1 MALSYYEIGWYVVLL
16 LWLAYLPY
24 GLAFLVNYARNRHV
38 FLYKPNGILPRI
50 GATIIFQVT
59 TLSVTDN
66 VDIVERAIASIRRS
80 ARELGLSSFKVVTV
94 SDDPRDASTNV
105 DADEAIVV
113 PSSYECN
120 ALKKARSLNY
130 AAQRHKDEIRGLENT
145 WIFHI
150 DEESVVLPQT
160 VEAIVKYIASEDG
173 VLAEGPILFPSTM
186 SKNTL
191 SGVADSIRSSSCY
204 FCVSTITG
212 KSPPSHLHGSNL
224 LMRADVECEIGWAN
238 DKSIAEDQLFGYY
251 AHEKY
256 PRFGWHG
263 GIILESSPSSITGLM
278 RQRKRWVVGTLQNWK
293 HMNAKLKRET
303 GFRLSIW
310 TTGFF
315 ATMVS
320 IPLWILTVFYFV
332 SGALHLQVGT
342 MPFLQPPFL
351 TTGQVASSALSGGV
365 GSYHFSGDLVQVA
378 LGLGAAASLAIWAF
392 SYVLGFYLNHLYNS
406 RAGFVRHARDILTLL
421 LSLWFVGFL
430 ENEPMVAGLVEF
442 LQGKSSWEVTPK

>member
-1 MALSYYEIGWYVVLL
+1 MALTYYEIGWYVVLI

-24 GLAFLVNYARNRHV
+24 GLAFLVNYVKNRHI
-38 FLYKPNGILPRI
+38 FLYKPNGVFPRI
-50 GATIIFQVT
+50 GATIVFQIT

-66 VDIVERAIASIRRS
+66 LDIVERGIASIKRS
-80 ARELGLSSFKVVTV
+80 ARELHLSSFKVVTV

-113 PSSYECN
+113 PSSYRCN
-120 ALKKARSLNY
+120 AVKKARSLNY
-130 AAQRHKDEIRGLENT
+130 AALRYKERIRGLEDT

-160 VEAIVKYIASEDG
+160 IEAIVKYIASEDG
-173 VLAEGPILFPSTM
+173 VLAEGPILFPSTL
-186 SKNTL
+186 SRNAL

-204 FCVSTITG
+204 FCVSTISG

-224 LMRADVECEIGWAN
+224 LIRADVECEIGWEN

-251 AHEKY
+251 AHDKY

-263 GIILESSPSSITGLM
+263 GIILESSPSSISGLM

-293 HMNAKLKRET
+293 HMNARLKRET
-303 GFRLSIW
+303 GFRLAIW

-332 SGALHLQVGT
+332 AGTLHLQVGT
-342 MPFLQPPFL
+342 VPYLQPPFL
-351 TTGQVASSALSGGV
+351 TTGQVASSVLSGGMGAFHV
-365 GSYHFSGDLVQVA
+365 SGNLLEVV
-378 LGLGAAASLAIWAF
+378 LGVGAAASLAIWAF
-392 SYVLGFYLNHLYNS
+392 SYVLGFYLNHLYNT
-406 RAGFVRHARDILTLL
+406 RAGLVRHTRDVLTLL

-430 ENEPMVAGLVEF
+430 ENEPMVAGLIEF
-442 LQGKSSWEVTPK
+442 LQGKASWEVTPK

>member
-66 VDIVERAIASIRRS
+66 VDIVERAVASIRRS
-80 ARELGLSSFKVVTV
+80 ARELGLRSFKVVTV
-94 SDDPRDASTNV
+94 SDDPRDASTKV

-251 AHEKY
+251 AHERY

-351 TTGQVASSALSGGV
+351 TTGQLASSALSGGV
-365 GSYHFSGDLVQVA
+365 GSYHFSGDLVQVV

>member
-24 GLAFLVNYARNRHV
+24 GLAFLINYARNRHI

-50 GATIIFQVT
+50 GATIIFQIT

-66 VDIVERAIASIRRS
+66 VDIVERAIASVRRS
-80 ARELGLSSFKVVTV
+80 ARELRLSAFKVVTV
-94 SDDPRDASTNV
+94 SDDPRDASTKV

-113 PSSYECN
+113 PASYECN

-130 AAQRHKDEIRGLENT
+130 AAQRYKEVVRGLEKT

-224 LMRADVECEIGWAN
+224 LMRADVETDIGWAN

-263 GIILESSPSSITGLM
+263 GIVLESSPSSIAGLM

-342 MPFLQPPFL
+342 MAFLQPPFL
-351 TTGQVASSALSGGV
+351 TTGQLASSALSGGA
-365 GSYHFSGDLVQVA
+365 GSYHFSGDLLQVV
-378 LGLGAAASLAIWAF
+378 LGVGAAASLAIWAF

-406 RAGFVRHARDILTLL
+406 RAGFVRHARDVLTLL

>member
-1 MALSYYEIGWYVVLL
+1 
-16 LWLAYLPY
+16 LAYLPY

-66 VDIVERAIASIRRS
+66 VDIVERAVASIRRS
-80 ARELGLSSFKVVTV
+80 ARELGLRSFKVVTV
-94 SDDPRDASTNV
+94 SDDPRDASTKV

-256 PRFGWHG
+256 RRFGWHG

-351 TTGQVASSALSGGV
+351 TTGQLASSALSGGV
-365 GSYHFSGDLVQVA
+365 GSYHFSGDLVQVV

>member
-1 MALSYYEIGWYVVLL
+1 MSPSYYEIGWYVVLV

-24 GLAFLVNYARNRHV
+24 GLAFLANYARNRHV

-50 GATIIFQVT
+50 GATIIFQIT
-59 TLSVTDN
+59 TVSLTRN
-66 VDIVERAIASIRRS
+66 LDIVERGIASIRSS
-80 ARELGLSSFKVVTV
+80 ARALQLSSFKIVTV
-94 SDDPRDASTNV
+94 SDDPMDAST
-105 DADEAIVV
+105 DADVDEVIVV

-130 AAQRHKDEIRGLENT
+130 AAERYKETVRGLEKT

-150 DEESVVLPQT
+150 DEESIVLPQT

-173 VLAEGPILFPSTM
+173 VLAEGPILFPSTL
-186 SKNTL
+186 SKNAL

-212 KSPPSHLHGSNL
+212 KTPPSHLHGSNL

-263 GIILESSPSSITGLM
+263 GIVLESSPSSISGLM

-293 HMNAKLKRET
+293 HMNSKLKRET

-320 IPLWILTVFYFV
+320 IPLWILTAFYFV
-332 SGALHLQVGT
+332 SGLLHLKVGT
-342 MPFLQPPFL
+342 IPFLQPPFL
-351 TTGQVASSALSGGV
+351 TTGQLASSALGGGF
-365 GSYHFSGDLVQVA
+365 GSYHVSGDLVQVA

-406 RAGFVRHARDILTLL
+406 RAGLAHHAKDLLTLL
-421 LSLWFVGFL
+421 LSLWFVGFV

-442 LQGKSSWEVTPK
+442 LQGKAAWEVTPK